1 MTNYPEILKS
11 LALRSLIALPF
22 VLLGLTGELSFA
34 SVLSPMLLVA
44 GAIIVAGPLARLIAE
59 PAGCLFY
66 PGEHA
71 SQPAPMYSIP
81 ESKRASGL
89 YEEAISG
96 FEQIAQ
102 DYPQEKKPYIE
113 MIEIAI
119 CNLKDPKRAN
129 EIYRQG
135 IAVLETDEDKESLAK
150 MYSAIRTRLNTKP
163 SN

>member
-22 VLLGLTGELSFA
+22 VLLGLTGGLSFA
-34 SVLSPMLLVA
+34 APILLIA
-44 GAIIVAGPLARLIAE
+44 GAIIVAGPFARLIAE

-71 SQPAPMYSIP
+71 SRPAPMYSIP

-102 DYPQEKKPYIE
+102 DYPKEKKP
-113 MIEIAI
+113 
-119 CNLKDPKRAN
+119 N
-129 EIYRQG
+129 G
-135 IAVLETDEDKESLAK
+135 
-150 MYSAIRTRLNTKP
+150 
-163 SN
+163 